1 MKKRILNHLRIRSE
15 RIYLTLKTFI
25 KWLMLSGVTGVFCGV
40 TGSLFH
46 LCMEFATD
54 FRNEHSF
61 LICFLPVAGLAIVF
75 LYSIC
80 GLKNDPGT
88 NIIITSIRTEGK
100 IPVRM
105 APLIFVSA
113 FITHLFGGSAG
124 REGAA
129 LQIGGGLSAEI
140 ARLLKMNERSGNM
153 LVMCGM
159 SGLFSALFGTPVTA
173 TFFAM
178 EVISVGVFYYS
189 SIVPCFFSAIVALGI
204 SRLFGIVPVTYNVA
218 VPELS
223 AVNVGFAMLL
233 GVGTALLSVVFCYS
247 THKLAKLLSSK
258 IKNSY
263 IRIFSC
269 GCVIV
274 ILTIIFGTDYNGAG
288 MNIIADAM
296 TAQTKPEAFILKL
309 IFTVITIAGGYK
321 GGEIVPSF
329 FIGATFGNLFGT
341 LIGLPPQFAAA
352 LGLVSLFCGV
362 VNCPVTSLLLSV
374 ELFGGEGL
382 IFFAAA
388 CSVSYILSGYYGL
401 YTGQK
406 IMYSKLHSK
415 YINRH
420 TK

>member
-1 MKKRILNHLRIRSE
+1 MNKLLNHLRIRSE
-15 RIYLTLKTFI
+15 RLYITLKTFF
-25 KWLMLSGVTGVFCGV
+25 KWLLLSGITGICCGV
-40 TGSLFH
+40 IGSLFH
-46 LCMEFATD
+46 LCMEFATE
-54 FRNEHSF
+54 FRTGHSF
-61 LICFLPVAGLAIVF
+61 MVYFLPVAGLVIVF

-105 APLIFVSA
+105 APLIFISA

-140 ARLLKMNERSGNM
+140 ARILKMDERNGNL

-178 EVISVGVFYYS
+178 EVISVGVFYCS
-189 SIVPCFFSAIVALGI
+189 AIVPCFFSAAVALGI
-204 SRLFGIVPVTYNVA
+204 SRLFGIVPVTYKVVIPDISVMNIA
-218 VPELS
+218 
-223 AVNVGFAMLL
+223 FAMIL
-233 GVGTALLSVVFCYS
+233 GVGTALLSIVFCYS
-247 THKLAKLLSSK
+247 LHKLSKLLSAT
-258 IKNSY
+258 IKNNY
-263 IRIFSC
+263 IRIFVC
-269 GCVIV
+269 GCAIV
-274 ILTIIFGTDYNGAG
+274 ILTAVFGTDYNGAG

-296 TAQTKPEAFILKL
+296 SGTTRPEAFALKL
-309 IFTVITIAGGYK
+309 LFTVITIAGGYK

-341 LIGLPPQFAAA
+341 LVGLPPQFTAA

-362 VNCPVTSLLLSV
+362 VNCPVTSLLLSI
-374 ELFGGEGL
+374 ELFGGEGI

>member
-1 MKKRILNHLRIRSE
+1 
-15 RIYLTLKTFI
+15 
-25 KWLMLSGVTGVFCGV
+25 
-40 TGSLFH
+40 
-46 LCMEFATD
+46 
-54 FRNEHSF
+54 
-61 LICFLPVAGLAIVF
+61 
-75 LYSIC
+75 
-80 GLKNDPGT
+80 
-88 NIIITSIRTEGK
+88 
-100 IPVRM
+100 M
-105 APLIFVSA
+105 APLIFISA

-140 ARLLKMNERSGNM
+140 ARLLRMDERNGNL

-189 SIVPCFFSAIVALGI
+189 AIVPCFFSAVVALGI
-204 SRLFGIVPVTYNVA
+204 SRLFGIVPVVYKVPIPEINIINVA
-218 VPELS
+218 
-223 AVNVGFAMLL
+223 FAMIL
-233 GVGTALLSVVFCYS
+233 GVGTALLSIIFCFS
-247 THKLAKLLSSK
+247 LHKLSKLLSSK

-263 IRIFSC
+263 IRIFAC

-274 ILTIIFGTDYNGAG
+274 ILTLIFGTDYNGAG
-288 MNIIADAM
+288 MNIIMDAM
-296 TAQTKPEAFILKL
+296 TGTTRPEAFALKL
-309 IFTVITIAGGYK
+309 VFTLITIAGGYK

-341 LIGLPPQFAAA
+341 LFGLPPQFTAA

-362 VNCPVTSLLLSV
+362 VNCPVTSLLLSI
-374 ELFGGEGL
+374 ELFGGEGI

>member
-25 KWLMLSGVTGVFCGV
+25 KWLVLSGVTGVFCGV

-46 LCMEFATD
+46 LCREFATD

-61 LICFLPVAGLAIVF
+61 MICFLPVAGLAIVF

-159 SGLFSALFGTPVTA
+159 SGLF
-173 TFFAM
+173 
-178 EVISVGVFYYS
+178 
-189 SIVPCFFSAIVALGI
+189 
-204 SRLFGIVPVTYNVA
+204 
-218 VPELS
+218 
-223 AVNVGFAMLL
+223 
-233 GVGTALLSVVFCYS
+233 
-247 THKLAKLLSSK
+247 
-258 IKNSY
+258 
-263 IRIFSC
+263 
-269 GCVIV
+269 
-274 ILTIIFGTDYNGAG
+274 
-288 MNIIADAM
+288 
-296 TAQTKPEAFILKL
+296 
-309 IFTVITIAGGYK
+309 
-321 GGEIVPSF
+321 
-329 FIGATFGNLFGT
+329 
-341 LIGLPPQFAAA
+341 
-352 LGLVSLFCGV
+352 
-362 VNCPVTSLLLSV
+362 
-374 ELFGGEGL
+374 
-382 IFFAAA
+382 
-388 CSVSYILSGYYGL
+388 
-401 YTGQK
+401 
-406 IMYSKLHSK
+406 
-415 YINRH
+415 
-420 TK
+420 

>member
-1 MKKRILNHLRIRSE
+1 MKKLLNHLRIRTE
-15 RIYLTLKTFI
+15 RIYIIIRTFI
-25 KWLMLSGVTGVFCGV
+25 KWLLLSGITGALCGLCG
-40 TGSLFH
+40 TAFH
-46 LCMEFATD
+46 LCMEFATKL
-54 FRNEHSF
+54 RTENSF
-61 LICFLPVAGLAIVF
+61 LIFFLPLGGLAIVF
-75 LYSIC
+75 LYHIC

-88 NIIITSIRTEGK
+88 NIVITSIRTEGK

-105 APLIFVSA
+105 APLIFISA

-140 ARLLKMNERSGNM
+140 ARLLKMSERNGNL

-159 SGLFSALFGTPVTA
+159 SGLFSALFGTPITA
-173 TFFAM
+173 TFIAM
-178 EVISVGVFYYS
+178 EVISVGVFYYTAL
-189 SIVPCFFSAIVALGI
+189 VPCFFSAITALGV
-204 SRLFGIVPVTYNVA
+204 SYLFGVKPVIYKIA

-223 AVNVGFAMLL
+223 VPNIAFAMLL
-233 GVGTALLSVVFCYS
+233 GVCTAVISVVFCWS
-247 THKLAKLLSSK
+247 LHKLSGMLKSK
-258 IKNSY
+258 IKNDY
-263 IRIFSC
+263 IKIAL
-269 GCVIV
+269 GGVV
-274 ILTIIFGTDYNGAG
+274 LVGLTLIFGTDYNGAG
-288 MNIIADAM
+288 MDVIG
-296 TAQTKPEAFILKL
+296 TALSGTSRPEAFALKL
-309 IFTVITIAGGYK
+309 LFTVITIACGYK

-329 FIGATFGNLFGT
+329 FIGATFGNFFGS
-341 LIGLPPQFAAA
+341 LIGLPPQFAGA
-352 LGLVSLFCGV
+352 LGLVAMFCGV
-362 VNCPVTSLLLSV
+362 VNCPVTSLLLSI

-382 IFFAAA
+382 VFFAAA

>member
-1 MKKRILNHLRIRSE
+1 MNKLLNHLRIRSE
-15 RIYLTLKTFI
+15 RLYITLKTFF
-25 KWLMLSGVTGVFCGV
+25 KWLVLSGITGLCCGV
-40 TGSLFH
+40 IGSLFH
-46 LCMEFATD
+46 LCMEFATE
-54 FRNEHSF
+54 FRTGHSF
-61 LICFLPVAGLAIVF
+61 MVYFLPVAGLAIVF

-105 APLIFVSA
+105 APLIFISA

-140 ARLLKMNERSGNM
+140 ARLLKMDERNGNL

-189 SIVPCFFSAIVALGI
+189 AVVALGI
-204 SRLFGIVPVTYNVA
+204 SRLFGIIPVVYKIPVPEVNIVNVA
-218 VPELS
+218 
-223 AVNVGFAMLL
+223 FAMIL
-233 GVGTALLSVVFCYS
+233 GVGTALLSIIFCFS
-247 THKLAKLLSSK
+247 LHKLSKLLSSK

-263 IRIFSC
+263 IRIFAS

-274 ILTIIFGTDYNGAG
+274 ILTLIFGTDYNGAG
-288 MNIIADAM
+288 MNIIMDAM
-296 TAQTKPEAFILKL
+296 TGTTRPEAFALKL
-309 IFTVITIAGGYK
+309 VFTVITIAGGYK

-341 LIGLPPQFAAA
+341 LFGLPPQFTAA

-362 VNCPVTSLLLSV
+362 VNCPVTSLLLSI
-374 ELFGGEGL
+374 ELFGGEGI

>member
-1 MKKRILNHLRIRSE
+1 
-15 RIYLTLKTFI
+15 
-25 KWLMLSGVTGVFCGV
+25 
-40 TGSLFH
+40 
-46 LCMEFATD
+46 
-54 FRNEHSF
+54 
-61 LICFLPVAGLAIVF
+61 
-75 LYSIC
+75 
-80 GLKNDPGT
+80 
-88 NIIITSIRTEGK
+88 
-100 IPVRM
+100 
-105 APLIFVSA
+105 
-113 FITHLFGGSAG
+113 
-124 REGAA
+124 
-129 LQIGGGLSAEI
+129 
-140 ARLLKMNERSGNM
+140 
-153 LVMCGM
+153 MCGM

-189 SIVPCFFSAIVALGI
+189 AIVPCFFSAAVALGI
-204 SRLFGIVPVTYNVA
+204 SHLFGIVPVTYKVVIPDISVMNIA
-218 VPELS
+218 
-223 AVNVGFAMLL
+223 FAMIL
-233 GVGTALLSVVFCYS
+233 GVGTALLSIVFCYS
-247 THKLAKLLSSK
+247 LHKLSKLLSAK
-258 IKNSY
+258 IKNNY
-263 IRIFSC
+263 IRIFVC

-274 ILTIIFGTDYNGAG
+274 ILTAVFGTDYNGAG

-296 TAQTKPEAFILKL
+296 SGTTRPEAFALKL
-309 IFTVITIAGGYK
+309 LFTVITIAGGYK

-341 LIGLPPQFAAA
+341 LVGLPPQFTAA

-362 VNCPVTSLLLSV
+362 VNCPVTSLLLSI
-374 ELFGGEGL
+374 ELFGGEGI

>member
-1 MKKRILNHLRIRSE
+1 MNKLLNHLRIRSE
-15 RIYLTLKTFI
+15 RLYITLKTFF
-25 KWLMLSGVTGVFCGV
+25 KWLLLSGITGICCGV
-40 TGSLFH
+40 IGSLFH
-46 LCMEFATD
+46 LCMEFATE
-54 FRNEHSF
+54 FRTGHSF
-61 LICFLPVAGLAIVF
+61 MVYFLPVAGLAIVF

-105 APLIFVSA
+105 APLIFISA

-129 LQIGGGLSAEI
+129 LQLGGSIGA
-140 ARLLKMNERSGNM
+140 
-153 LVMCGM
+153 
-159 SGLFSALFGTPVTA
+159 
-173 TFFAM
+173 
-178 EVISVGVFYYS
+178 GVFYYS
-189 SIVPCFFSAIVALGI
+189 AIVPCFFSAAVALGI
-204 SRLFGIVPVTYNVA
+204 SHLFGIVPVTYKVVIPDISVMNIA
-218 VPELS
+218 
-223 AVNVGFAMLL
+223 FAMML
-233 GVGTALLSVVFCYS
+233 GVGTALLSIVFCYS
-247 THKLAKLLSSK
+247 LHKLSKLLSAK
-258 IKNSY
+258 IKNNY
-263 IRIFSC
+263 IRIFVC

-274 ILTIIFGTDYNGAG
+274 ILTAVFGTDYNGAG

-296 TAQTKPEAFILKL
+296 SGTTRPEAFALKL
-309 IFTVITIAGGYK
+309 LFTVITIAGGYK

-341 LIGLPPQFAAA
+341 LVGLPPQFTAA

-362 VNCPVTSLLLSV
+362 VNCPVTSLLLSI
-374 ELFGGEGL
+374 EIFGGEGI